1 MKEGN
6 ARMGVGGG
14 IVADSDPREEYRE
27 CQLKASFLTRPRRT
41 FQLIETMLWD
51 MDFRFLPL
59 HLERL
64 GSSAEYFNFIFDLE
78 GVSSKLRSLST
89 TFNAGER
96 YRVRLTF
103 DRVGDVVIESSVF
116 DAGLST
122 GLVRLSTQHTSSTT
136 YSCGTRRRSGLCMT
150 SGMQQHAPSGFDE
163 VIFMNE
169 KDEVTEGAI
178 SNIFIRQS
186 GRLLTPPLH
195 CGVLPGV
202 FRRHLLETHANAEER
217 ILTLADLHAAD
228 AIFLCNSLRGIRE
241 VKSLSCEGA
250 PEPIFT
256 ADARSE
262 SSLDI
267 EASNPRTGKNDGNR
281 E

>member
-1 MKEGN
+1 
-6 ARMGVGGG
+6 MGVGGG

-27 CQLKASFLTRPRRT
+27 CQLKASFITRPRRT

-51 MDFRFLPL
+51 RDFRFLSM

-64 GSSAEYFNFIFDLE
+64 GSSAEYFNFFFDLDA
-78 GVSSKLRSLST
+78 VLSKLRRLSS
-89 TFNAGER
+89 TFNSGKR
-96 YRVRLTF
+96 YRVRLTL
-103 DRVGDVVIESSVF
+103 DRMGNVAIDSSIF
-116 DAGLST
+116 GADIPT
-122 GLVRLSTQHTSSTT
+122 GLVRLSTQHTSSTDVFFRHKT
-136 YSCGTRRRSGLCMT
+136 TQRAMYD
-150 SGMQQHAPSGFDE
+150 QQYAEARARGFDE

-169 KDEVTEGAI
+169 KDEITEGAI
-178 SNIFIRQS
+178 SNVFIQQS

-195 CGVLPGV
+195 CGVLSGI
-202 FRRHLLETHANAEER
+202 FRRHLLETRAEER
-217 ILTLADLHAAD
+217 ILTLADLRAAD

-241 VKSLSCEGA
+241 VKSLRHEGGS
-250 PEPIFT
+250 EPIFT

-267 EASNPRTGKNDGNR
+267 EASKSRTGKKDGNR